1 MGTACSRKASRDFI
15 CFPCWV
21 VIRHGYLWCHLFLYE
36 VFIMY
41 VPKDKNMDEMIS
53 EHAINRVA
61 RMEIGDVTN
70 CIELFGSAVWYS
82 LTDLEKHYLFMRMV
96 DMLVDEG
103 ELDLEIAGVNDAGQ
117 TLYERIG

>member
-1 MGTACSRKASRDFI
+1 MQPQSQSRFYLFSLLGCDPPRLSVVPFI
-15 CFPCWV
+15 F
-21 VIRHGYLWCHLFLYE
+21 IRGIF
-36 VFIMY
+36 MY

>member
-1 MGTACSRKASRDFI
+1 M
-15 CFPCWV
+15 
-21 VIRHGYLWCHLFLYE
+21 E
-36 VFIMY
+36 
-41 VPKDKNMDEMIS
+41 EMIS

-70 CIELFGSAVWYS
+70 CNELFGSAVWYS

-103 ELDLEIAGVNDAGQ
+103 ELDLEFAGVDADEQ
-117 TLYERIG
+117 TLYRKIEQ

>member
-1 MGTACSRKASRDFI
+1 LAPPRLSVA
-15 CFPCWV
+15 
-21 VIRHGYLWCHLFLYE
+21 
-36 VFIMY
+36 VFISFFLKEITMY
-41 VPKDKNMDEMIS
+41 MPSDTNMEEMIS
-53 EHAINRVA
+53 EHAINSVA
-61 RMEIGDVTN
+61 RMEIGDITN
-70 CIELFGSAVWYS
+70 HKELFGSAVWYS